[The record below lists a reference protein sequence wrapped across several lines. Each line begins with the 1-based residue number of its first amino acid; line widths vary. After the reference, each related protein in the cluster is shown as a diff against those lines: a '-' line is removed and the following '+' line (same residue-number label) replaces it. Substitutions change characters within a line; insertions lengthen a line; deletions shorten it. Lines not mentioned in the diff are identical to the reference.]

1 MKEEG
6 ILPARLAHFKS
17 LGGLTFLE
25 IIVVLL
31 IVGILSA
38 TFIPRLDWAIPNKA
52 AVEGST
58 FMVAADIR
66 YTQELAMATGANKSI
81 VFNVD
86 SNNYSFQPAHSFDP
100 SGLLPAGVRIG
111 NSLTITFNSY
121 GEPINGGGSSLT
133 ILGPGETKRIT
144 VLPYTGK
151 VNIS

>member
-1 MKEEG
+1 M
-6 ILPARLAHFKS
+6 PARLAHFKS

-38 TFIPRLDWAIPNKA
+38 TFIPRLDWAITTKA
-52 AVEGST
+52 AVEGAT
-58 FMVAADIR
+58 FMVASDIR

-81 VFNVD
+81 VFNGG
-86 SNNYSFQPAHSFDP
+86 SNNYSFQPAHAFDP

-133 ILGPGETKRIT
+133 IVGPGETKRIT
-144 VLPYTGK
+144 ILLYTGK